1 MLQVSD
7 RTAEERLSKSTW
19 LALAAMALGVFV
31 IANDFTALS
40 VAIPRIEAQLHTTVS
55 RAQWVI
61 NGYALVFGVLIVTG
75 GRLADLF
82 GRKRAFMVGASVFA
96 FFSLLSGLMPT
107 VVLLIICRALMG
119 VGGAVMWPAVL
130 GLTYAILPPSKKALA
145 GGLILGVAGLGNAV
159 GPLLGGWLTDAA
171 TWRLVFFINVPIT
184 AFAMLVTWREV
195 PESATPTAERG
206 IDYRGIALLS
216 AGTVAVLLGLDLGT
230 DGGFGRP
237 TVLGLLVLGLALLAL
252 FFVIERRQGDTALL
266 PADVLRNRVFSAAC
280 VTVLFM
286 SAIFF
291 SALLYLPQF
300 MEKQLGF
307 SALESGAGLL
317 PLMGAFAL
325 TSFAAGPL
333 YNRLGPK
340 IVVSA
345 GVAFLATGIFLLSDL
360 SRSSTYSSLVA
371 GMIVLGVG
379 VGLFYSSITTA
390 AVTALDPSRS
400 SLAGGIVYM
409 CQVAGGA
416 IGLGLNTAIVLAA
429 ATLTDGIKVA
439 FRVDAVLAVIGLGV
453 CLAFVHGPKRSA
465 AHAASPLAHHRVRAL
480 PSDGARATAGPRRS
494 SALARTPA

>member
-195 PESATPTAERG
+195 PESATPSAERG
-206 IDYRGIALLS
+206 STTGASRSCLLGQSPCCSGSTWAPTAGS
-216 AGTVAVLLGLDLGT
+216 AG
-230 DGGFGRP
+230 
-237 TVLGLLVLGLALLAL
+237 
-252 FFVIERRQGDTALL
+252 
-266 PADVLRNRVFSAAC
+266 
-280 VTVLFM
+280 
-286 SAIFF
+286 
-291 SALLYLPQF
+291 
-300 MEKQLGF
+300 
-307 SALESGAGLL
+307 
-317 PLMGAFAL
+317 
-325 TSFAAGPL
+325 
-333 YNRLGPK
+333 
-340 IVVSA
+340 
-345 GVAFLATGIFLLSDL
+345 
-360 SRSSTYSSLVA
+360 
-371 GMIVLGVG
+371 
-379 VGLFYSSITTA
+379 
-390 AVTALDPSRS
+390 
-400 SLAGGIVYM
+400 
-409 CQVAGGA
+409 
-416 IGLGLNTAIVLAA
+416 
-429 ATLTDGIKVA
+429 
-439 FRVDAVLAVIGLGV
+439 
-453 CLAFVHGPKRSA
+453 
-465 AHAASPLAHHRVRAL
+465 
-480 PSDGARATAGPRRS
+480 RRS
-494 SALARTPA
+494 SACSCSGWRCSPCSSLSNAARGTRHCSRRTFCATGSFPRRA

>member
-1 MLQVSD
+1 MHYVSD
-7 RTAEERLSKSTW
+7 ETGEGHITASTW
-19 LALAAMALGVFV
+19 LALAALALGVFV

-82 GRKRAFMVGASVFA
+82 GRKRAFLAGASVFA

-107 VVLLIICRALMG
+107 VELLIICRALMG

-130 GLTYAILPPSKKALA
+130 GLTYAILPAAKKALA

-184 AFAMLVTWREV
+184 VFAMLVTLRVV
-195 PESATPTAERG
+195 PESAAAGAERG
-206 IDYRGIALLS
+206 IDYAGIVLLS
-216 AGTVAVLLGLDLGT
+216 AGVVAILLGLDLST
-230 DGGFGRP
+230 DGGFGQP
-237 TVLGLLVLGLALLAL
+237 VIIVLLALGPALLAC
-252 FFVIERRQGDTALL
+252 FFLTERHQGRRALL
-266 PADVLRNRVFSAAC
+266 PPGVLRNRVFSAAC

-300 MEKQLGF
+300 MEKLLGF
-307 SALESGAGLL
+307 SALRAGAGLL

-340 IVVSA
+340 TVVSA
-345 GVAFLATGIFLLSDL
+345 GVAFLAVGIFLLSGLD
-360 SRSSTYSSLVA
+360 RGSTF
-371 GMIVLGVG
+371 G
-379 VGLFYSSITTA
+379 
-390 AVTALDPSRS
+390 
-400 SLAGGIVYM
+400 
-409 CQVAGGA
+409 
-416 IGLGLNTAIVLAA
+416 
-429 ATLTDGIKVA
+429 
-439 FRVDAVLAVIGLGV
+439 
-453 CLAFVHGPKRSA
+453 
-465 AHAASPLAHHRVRAL
+465 
-480 PSDGARATAGPRRS
+480 
-494 SALARTPA
+494 